1 MRDRFEAEKSAFF
14 YGVGDRIYFD
24 LYQGL
29 STAFSEVPDRIR
41 MAFVQE
47 VIRRYQQVSPT
58 VEPTLR
64 AKFQE
69 VLRDFKIDPSV
80 PIDFSS
86 MFSAGTVMF
95 SGEKKLPLEED
106 EAEWVL
112 RDPEGKIAEMAD
124 ALSNNPYAFIKGSFN
139 RISLADFRDYVPP
152 EGAMPKEDVRV
163 SIR

>member
-1 MRDRFEAEKSAFF
+1 MRDSFEPSRTAFF

-24 LYQGL
+24 LYQGVTKKCRDIPEKVL
-29 STAFSEVPDRIR
+29 

-47 VIRRYQQVSPT
+47 VIRRYLAVPPT

-69 VLRDFKIDPSV
+69 ILSDFFIDVSV

-95 SGEKKLPLEED
+95 S
-106 EAEWVL
+106 
-112 RDPEGKIAEMAD
+112 
-124 ALSNNPYAFIKGSFN
+124 
-139 RISLADFRDYVPP
+139 
-152 EGAMPKEDVRV
+152 
-163 SIR
+163 

>member
-1 MRDRFEAEKSAFF
+1 MRDRFEPEKSAFF

-29 STAFSEVPDRIR
+29 SATFSEVPDRIR

-69 VLRDFKIDPSV
+69 VFRDFRIDPSV

-86 MFSAGTVMF
+86 MFSTGTVMF
-95 SGEKKLPLEED
+95 S
-106 EAEWVL
+106 
-112 RDPEGKIAEMAD
+112 
-124 ALSNNPYAFIKGSFN
+124 
-139 RISLADFRDYVPP
+139 
-152 EGAMPKEDVRV
+152 
-163 SIR
+163 